1 MTMSPRAYADKS
13 SDLEVYLYSGT
24 GEGRPA
30 RAAAAGRR
38 LDQGQCPQLSAEPR
52 AYRRPETSLAVFK
65 SKTREHLKGKDGKI
79 TVWVKTIAGDIVS
92 KTYHSRL
99 ELAENV
105 NDPFYGK
112 GSPEEVQVVLQ
123 LAVRYGVFPREKVQ
137 IYCDNGNIGLDCN
150 GFVGNYLRHVR
161 QGLPWDVDA
170 RTSLQ
175 KKTEFDANS
184 TIRSIMKGRDRNRTQ
199 PVNTIEEGMQQNT
212 WSVHLLAMANAHGT
226 IHDQVRD
233 SDGTVSHGHI
243 MISEPGPLWWEK
255 PPHVPGLSTQPER
268 ALSMT
273 VLESSGRVGLVESK
287 YFILN
292 ANSHGAFLVYRGSK
306 AETMTVT
313 AARLL

>member
-1 MTMSPRAYADKS
+1 MTMSPRAYANKYS
-13 SDLEVYLYSGT
+13 NLEVYLYT
-24 GEGRPA
+24 EEQA
-30 RAAAAGRR
+30 KAAQPGQLPPGGAWTRVSVHSYR
-38 LDQGQCPQLSAEPR
+38 LNLKK
-52 AYRRPETSLAVFK
+52 AYQRPETSLAVFK

-199 PVNTIEEGMQQNT
+199 PVNTIEEIQQNT
-212 WSVHLLAMANAHGT
+212 WSIHLLAMANAHGT

-243 MISEPGPLWWEK
+243 MISEPGPLWWRSR
-255 PPHVPGLSTQPER
+255 PMSR
-268 ALSMT
+268 ASRR
-273 VLESSGRVGLVESK
+273 S
-287 YFILN
+287 LN
-292 ANSHGAFLVYRGSK
+292 AHCR
-306 AETMTVT
+306 
-313 AARLL
+313 